1 MCETFAY
8 LRRNCKLFLPSQG
21 SQKAYIIFLTL
32 RLKKKINH
40 HSSRIEFRQLETRAQ
55 VPISTI
61 LLFSTS
67 SIRLLKTPH
76 CILQHVAVDR
86 FPRPLEEFWK
96 FMKIFW
102 SAPTDFLRFFFFALL
117 INGNEKRCE
126 FRFVNAK
133 IMIWAGNPNLDS
145 AAFFIPSGVLCSG
158 TSLA

>member
-67 SIRLLKTPH
+67 SIRLLKTPQY
-76 CILQHVAVDR
+76 ILQHVAVDR

-102 SAPTDFLRFFFFALL
+102 SAPTDFLRFFFCAANQRKWKEVR
-117 INGNEKRCE
+117 IQICE
-126 FRFVNAK
+126 CENNDLSRKSKSWLGSVFY
-133 IMIWAGNPNLDS
+133 
-145 AAFFIPSGVLCSG
+145 
-158 TSLA
+158 SLRSTM

>member
-67 SIRLLKTPH
+67 SIRLLKNTTVYLATCGCWQIPKTFGRVLKIH
-76 CILQHVAVDR
+76 ENILICSNG
-86 FPRPLEEFWK
+86 FP
-96 FMKIFW
+96 KIFFCAANQRKW
-102 SAPTDFLRFFFFALL
+102 KEVRIQICECENNDLSRKSKSWLGSVFYSLRST
-117 INGNEKRCE
+117 
-126 FRFVNAK
+126 
-133 IMIWAGNPNLDS
+133 M
-145 AAFFIPSGVLCSG
+145 
-158 TSLA
+158 